1 MGRLKG
7 HMVYKV
13 AATEILPM
21 RERLIHDPDEDVFIE
36 LLKTF
41 LASGPM
47 YFSYSIDLTNSF
59 QRQSLADTSKPL
71 WMRADDRFFFNKY
84 LQSDLIEFRN
94 NGARSQPGAQPAI
107 DPFILPCIFGMLE
120 IKPTTFKSNPLTMV
134 LISRR
139 SRHRGG
145 TRYFTRGVDEEGHV
159 ANYNETEQVIIL
171 NDSNSGLG
179 GYAGSSDMQSGKYGA
194 GAGQEMQIFSYV
206 QTRGSVPTFWA
217 EINSLRYVPKLQIRG
232 IDAALAASQKHF
244 DEQIR
249 LYGDNYLINL
259 VNQKGRERRVKDSY
273 EKMVEK
279 LMSSPKELH
288 EADLLTDEKFTT
300 IQPEGNRQE
309 FDRLHYVYFDYH
321 SETKGMKMHKA
332 YALIEKLADALDK
345 QGYFRAVD
353 TPSSI
358 DGNLDARKYQTSV
371 MRTNCMDC
379 LDRTNVVQSM
389 FARHTLDR
397 IFEDV
402 GFMPRGSSFRDEDA
416 AFEDI
421 FRNIWADN
429 ADVIST
435 AYAGTGAMKTDV
447 TRTGNRTKVGAL
459 QDARIGITRYFR
471 NNFLDGPRQDSF
483 DLFLGAYRPGST
495 NIGTTLVFTDRRPI
509 LIQAIPYILA
519 FSAFII
525 FVGLFTRR
533 APDAS
538 VLPMRIFLFF
548 WSIVALWTFSF
559 VWSHG
564 MLYVSLPVRDLCQA
578 ATNLFP
584 RSTGPVSTPDHTP
597 WRVTTSTMPRHAR
610 TLSLDPMWPST
621 RGVSARRGT
630 STRRRARRG
639 SNKSKGGG
647 ANGVLSRS
655 ASFAGEVVRFS
666 FNCFFKPGTME
677 PCHFSRPASREGEF
691 LSCCN
696 DGLVVD
702 MAFYPTHFSVVVV
715 IWDVNIYRDT
725 GERETKEDSVERV

>member
-1 MGRLKG
+1 MAHLNTPKLPYRDINVKIANDSYTFTSPSSPDAPALVIDRPTGDVRLTDGSTASAKRTTRVSSIAGILGIIQLRLDKYVIFITKAQPVGRLKG

-13 AATEILPM
+13 AATEIMPM
-21 RERLIHDPDEDVFIE
+21 RERLIHDPDEDIFIQ
-36 LLKTF
+36 LLKNF

-59 QRQSLADTSKPL
+59 QRQAQADTSKPL
-71 WMRADDRFFFNKY
+71 WMQTDDRFFFNKY
-84 LQSDLIEFRN
+84 LQNDLIDFRTR
-94 NGARSQPGAQPAI
+94 GARSQPGAQPGI
-107 DPFILPCIFGMLE
+107 DPYILPCIFGMLE
-120 IKPTTFKSNPLTMV
+120 IKPTTFKGNPLT
-134 LISRR
+134 LILITRR

-145 TRYFTRGVDEEGHV
+145 TRYFTRGVDDEGHV
-159 ANYNETEQVIIL
+159 ANYNETEQIIIL

-179 GYAGSSDMQSGKYGA
+179 GYAGSSDMQSGKFGA

-232 IDAALAASQKHF
+232 IDTALTAAQKHF

-259 VNQKGRERRVKDSY
+259 VNQKGREARVKESY

-279 LMSSPKELH
+279 LVSAPRERQ
-288 EADLLTDEKFTT
+288 EADLLTEEKFTT
-300 IQPEGNRQE
+300 IQPEGKHQE

-332 YALIEKLADALDK
+332 YALIEKLADALEK

-353 TPSSI
+353 TPSSV
-358 DGNLDARKYQTSV
+358 DGKLDARSYQTSI

-389 FARHTLDR
+389 FARHKLDR

-416 AFEDI
+416 AFEDM
-421 FRNIWADN
+421 FRNLWADN
-429 ADVIST
+429 ADVVSNS
-435 AYAGTGAMKTDV
+435 YAGTGAMKTDV

-509 LIQAIPYILA
+509 LIQSIPYILA
-519 FSAFII
+519 FSVFII
-525 FVGLFTRR
+525 LVGLFTRR
-533 APDAS
+533 APDTSA
-538 VLPMRIFLFF
+538 LPLRVFLFF
-548 WSIVALWTFSF
+548 WMAIAAWSFYF
-559 VWSHG
+559 VWNHG
-564 MLYVSLPVRDLCQA
+564 MLYV
-578 ATNLFP
+578 NWP
-584 RSTGPVSTPDHTP
+584 RLN
-597 WRVTTSTMPRHAR
+597 PRPFAVEGYNEHFAKAR
-610 TLSLDPMWPST
+610 
-621 RGVSARRGT
+621 
-630 STRRRARRG
+630 
-639 SNKSKGGG
+639 K
-647 ANGVLSRS
+647 
-655 ASFAGEVVRFS
+655 
-666 FNCFFKPGTME
+666 
-677 PCHFSRPASREGEF
+677 
-691 LSCCN
+691 
-696 DGLVVD
+696 
-702 MAFYPTHFSVVVV
+702 
-715 IWDVNIYRDT
+715 
-725 GERETKEDSVERV
+725 DSVIGTYVAKHERGLSTARYLNAEEGKKRIE